1 MSKNLISNLG
11 FMIKKDNILVG
22 SRVIA
27 NGLGKEHKHL
37 LRDIDVI
44 IKRLENN
51 KDFNKDQ
58 IWTLFIASEYK
69 GKNGRMNREILMTKQ
84 GFLLY
89 VFNIQGYDIFKLQ
102 YINEFDRLQDLL
114 REKQSEEWLKTRKQG
129 KLVRRGETDVIQQLI
144 QYAINLGCKN
154 TKFFYSNYTRMVNK
168 FNGIGTGQRE
178 FADWITLNKIAQS
191 EDIVQK
197 EILKGMEQGLHYSV
211 IYERCKE
218 KVKQYIDL
226 VGIDVKLINGGKLIE
241 K

>member
-11 FMIKKDNILVG
+11 FMIKKDNILVS
-22 SRVIA
+22 SRVVA

-51 KDFNKDQ
+51 KDFSKDQ
-58 IWTLFIASEYK
+58 IRTLFIASEYK
-69 GKNGRMNREILMTKQ
+69 GKNGKMNREILMTKQ

-102 YINEFDRLQDLL
+102 YINEFDRLQNLL
-114 REKQSEEWLKTRKQG
+114 REKQSEEWLQTRKQG

-154 TKFFYSNYTRMVNK
+154 TKFFYSNYSKMVNK

-178 FADWITLNKIAQS
+178 FVDWGTLNKIAQS

-226 VGIDVKLINGGKLIE
+226 VGTDVKLIGGKNG
-241 K
+241 